1 MAGKNLLKLAKGAKK
16 PAPVKKVSEKVIEK
30 PKSLAEERDIKAKQ
44 KVEELLQDV
53 PLVIEKKEELLEVD
67 NIQENVSVEWLEEQ
81 ITLLSEK
88 NEALKAELEVSKAD
102 YIKLFSDFQQVKNG
116 GVSNNDAVTLKVI
129 ELFNELQ
136 ENHIKL
142 GTDSRTGIGNF
153 RIYCPGFLNRMI
165 LFFPFL
171 ANEKR
176 Y

>member
-1 MAGKNLLKLAKGAKK
+1 MVEKNLLKLAKGTKK
-16 PAPVKKVSEKVIEK
+16 TTSVKEAVEK
-30 PKSLAEERDIKAKQ
+30 PKSLAEERDIKAKR
-44 KVEELLQDV
+44 KVEELLHDV

-67 NIQENVSVEWLEEQ
+67 NSQENVSVDWLEEQ

-88 NEALKAELEVSKAD
+88 NNELNAEFNLLKAD
-102 YIKLFSDFQQVKNG
+102 YAKLLTEKDVNVVNDGVVIQNVIKLF
-116 GVSNNDAVTLKVI
+116 
-129 ELFNELQ
+129 NEIQ

-142 GTDSRTGIGNF
+142 GSDSQTGIGNF